1 MGHCNV
7 YRYVKYYKNCLFLR
21 RCFDLGQGIKD
32 IVRWPRPGSPVI
44 QLQHK
49 WAMEYGMPSTHAMV
63 GVSIPFSVLL
73 YTMDRYQ
80 YNIPLGLCLAIIWCT
95 LICLSRLYLGMHTVL
110 VSSLP
115 IIFFSFYCNA
125 SPILATKW
133 LVTVKK

>member
-1 MGHCNV
+1 MGHCYV
-7 YRYVKYYKNCLFLR
+7 YWYVEYDEDCLIIMH
-21 RCFDLGQGIKD
+21 CFNLGQGIKD
-32 IVRWPRPGSPVI
+32 IVRWPRPGPPVI

-80 YNIPLGLCLAIIWCT
+80 YNIPFGLCIAIIWCT

-110 VSSLP
+110 VSSLYM
-115 IIFFSFYCNA
+115 IIFLF
-125 SPILATKW
+125 
-133 LVTVKK
+133 